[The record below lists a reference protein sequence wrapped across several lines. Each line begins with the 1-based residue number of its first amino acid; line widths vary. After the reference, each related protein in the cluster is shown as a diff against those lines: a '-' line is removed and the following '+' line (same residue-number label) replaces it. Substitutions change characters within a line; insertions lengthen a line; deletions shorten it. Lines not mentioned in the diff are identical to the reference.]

1 LDLEVNMHEVIGHAS
16 GRVSERLRVDPSV
29 TIGEYYSALEE
40 ARADLVA
47 LWFIGDKKLVE
58 LGLVAEGDRAEIER
72 AAYEDYTRNALAQLR
87 RVREGE
93 RLEQDHMRNRQLIVH
108 WLMENSDSIE
118 VRRDN
123 GKTYY
128 VAVDMTEWKRGVGR
142 LLAEVQRIKSEGD
155 REAAADLLEKY
166 GIKFDPELRD
176 EVVER
181 YEKLDRPSYAGF
193 VMPELTAVRD
203 AAGAIK
209 DVKISYPMC
218 LETQMLRWSGRLSTG
233 ANRQ

>member
-1 LDLEVNMHEVIGHAS
+1 MQ
-16 GRVSERLRVDPSV
+16 VDPSV

-40 ARADLVA
+40 TRADLVA

-58 LGLVAEGDRAEIER
+58 LGLVAEENREEIER
-72 AAYEDYTRNALAQLR
+72 TAYEAYTRNALSQLR

-93 RLEQDHMRNRQLIVH
+93 RLEGDHMRNRQLIVR
-108 WLMENSDSIE
+108 WLVDNTNSIE
-118 VRRDN
+118 VCRVD

-128 VAVDMTEWKRGVGR
+128 RAVDMAQWKRGVGR

-155 REAAADLLEKY
+155 RKAAADLLEEY
-166 GIKFDPELRD
+166 GIKFDPKLRD

-193 VMPELTAVRD
+193 VMPELNAVRD
-203 AAGAIK
+203 DAGAVT

-218 LETQMLRWSGRLSTG
+218 IETQMLQWSGRLSVG